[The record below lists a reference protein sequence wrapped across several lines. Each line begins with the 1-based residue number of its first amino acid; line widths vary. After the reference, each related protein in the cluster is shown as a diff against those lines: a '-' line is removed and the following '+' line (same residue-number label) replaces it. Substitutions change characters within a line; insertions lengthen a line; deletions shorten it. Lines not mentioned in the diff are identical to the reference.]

1 MMGVDPAA
9 SVTDPY
15 GRVHGLDNVY
25 VADGSAFA
33 TSGAHNPTNT
43 IMAVAL
49 RSMRHLAGT
58 RTAAQTV
65 LG

>member
-1 MMGVDPAA
+1 
-9 SVTDPY
+9 VTDSS